1 MSLVIYFGLCCWLIS
16 NGIIGFR
23 LADYKYSS
31 MINYV
36 ENKLALEIL
45 IDIYFLKGIDTWG
58 FLGGVVKVTC
68 SFLLS
73 FPHKHW
79 I

>member
-1 MSLVIYFGLCCWLIS
+1 
-16 NGIIGFR
+16 
-23 LADYKYSS
+23 